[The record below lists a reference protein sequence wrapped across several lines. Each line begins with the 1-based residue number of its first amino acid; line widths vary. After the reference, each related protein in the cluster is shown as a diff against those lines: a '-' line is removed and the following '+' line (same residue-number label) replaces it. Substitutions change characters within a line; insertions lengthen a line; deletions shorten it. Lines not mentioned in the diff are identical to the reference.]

1 MRRFSRSVERVHLGG
16 LIMKK
21 QFTSQFNEEFLESEY
36 DFLTPKEVM
45 NQLCI
50 GKNTFYR
57 LVNSGE
63 LPAFRI
69 GKLWRVRKDQLLT
82 FKQQW

>member
-1 MRRFSRSVERVHLGG
+1 MFYDYENDVDKDELD
-16 LIMKK
+16 
-21 QFTSQFNEEFLESEY
+21 TANE
-36 DFLTPKEVM
+36 FLTPLEVM
-45 NQLCI
+45 RLLYI

-69 GKLWRVRKDQLLT
+69 GKLWRVKREDLEKLT
-82 FKQQW
+82 V